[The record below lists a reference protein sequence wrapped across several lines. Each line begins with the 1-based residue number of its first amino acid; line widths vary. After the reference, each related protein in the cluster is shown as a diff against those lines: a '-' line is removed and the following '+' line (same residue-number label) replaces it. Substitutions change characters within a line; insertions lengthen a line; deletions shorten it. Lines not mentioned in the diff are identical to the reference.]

1 MARLLKLTA
10 LSAAISMGLSAAA
23 LAELKL
29 PAEDKN
35 TGTNKV
41 VHEGND
47 NPAPGTQHPSLT
59 KPASNPSGSSGPWA
73 AHTHGDPDGDGVIGG
88 KDQD

>member
-10 LSAAISMGLSAAA
+10 LSAVISMGLSGAAFA
-23 LAELKL
+23 DLIL

-41 VHEGND
+41 VHEGFD
-47 NPAPGTQHPSLT
+47 NPAPGEDHPSLE
-59 KPASNPSGSSGPWA
+59 KPAPNPSGSAGAWE
-73 AHTHGDPDGDGVIGG
+73 AHFNGDPDGDGVIGG
-88 KDQD
+88 KGE